1 MNIVEKPITDL
12 KAYENNPKIHTDK
25 QIQQIMKS
33 IELTHGLRQPIVI
46 DADNVVVCGHGRLL
60 AAQRLGMV
68 SVPCELVDD
77 LTEDEIRAYRLID
90 NETAKGDT
98 DWDLFNEELDKIE
111 DVDMDDF
118 DIDIPDTFS
127 VDDIQDFGGYDKNDD
142 DREFFNKTFTF
153 PIDKKKAIISYLSK
167 HQNDVIERIIKD
179 AEDDGT

>member
-1 MNIVEKPITDL
+1 MNIIDKPISEL
-12 KAYENNPKIHTDK
+12 KPYVNNPKIHTEK

-77 LTEDEIRAYRLID
+77 LTEDEIAAYRLID
-90 NETAKGDT
+90 NEIAKGET
-98 DWDLFNEELDKIE
+98 DWDLFNEELDKIA
-111 DVDMDDF
+111 DVDISDF
-118 DIDIPDTFS
+118 DLDIPDSFS
-127 VDDIQDFGGYDKNDD
+127 IDDIEDFGGYDKNDD
-142 DREFFNKTFTF
+142 DREYFNKTFTF

-167 HQNDVIERIIKD
+167 HQNDVIERIIKESE
-179 AEDDGT
+179 ADG